1 MPVTPELGVSVMA
14 GSAVTVNVAVL
25 LTAPLAA
32 RTVAAPVPDAVG
44 AAKVAENA
52 PADVV
57 VTVAG
62 VVVTD
67 VPLKVI
73 ATVAPAG

>member
-1 MPVTPELGVSVMA
+1 MDGSV
-14 GSAVTVNVAVL
+14 VTVNVAVL

-62 VVVTD
+62 AVVTD

>member
-1 MPVTPELGVSVMA
+1 MPVTPELGVSVMD
-14 GSAVTVNVAVL
+14 GSVVTVNVAVL